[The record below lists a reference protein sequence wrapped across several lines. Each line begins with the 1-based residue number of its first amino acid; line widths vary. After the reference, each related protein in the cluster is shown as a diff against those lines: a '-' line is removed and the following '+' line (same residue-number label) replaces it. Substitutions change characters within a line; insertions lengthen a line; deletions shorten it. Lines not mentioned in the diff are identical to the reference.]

1 MIKTNQIRYIEY
13 AKEFALTRR
22 CHIWL
27 GGSFLRGNPTPFSD
41 VDISV
46 LCDKDTLSD
55 LIEGYGKTIY
65 LSSTVNPEGILIV
78 IYEDGV
84 ALDLEVIE
92 DIDVICGDF
101 FHEEDIKE
109 LRYTRNSLICQE
121 ICTRKDLPYQMS
133 RLFHRS
139 LIKYLAGK
147 KDVSIDVANEVAEYI
162 EPGLCITESDYKDKI
177 THLIEKFNDRYPLDE
192 DYRLLLS
199 ELADQI

>member
-1 MIKTNQIRYIEY
+1 MNTNQRRYIEY
-13 AKEFALTRR
+13 AREFARTRR

-46 LCDKDTLSD
+46 LCDTDTLSD

-92 DIDVICGDF
+92 DIDATCEEF
-101 FHEEDIKE
+101 FHEEDI
-109 LRYTRNSLICQE
+109 RDRSHTRNSLICQE

-147 KDVSIDVANEVAEYI
+147 KDAGLGVANEIVEYI
-162 EPGLCITESDYKDKI
+162 DSGLYITESDYKDKI
-177 THLIEKFNDRYPLDE
+177 TLLIEKFNDRYPLDE

-199 ELADQI
+199 KLADQI